1 MSVDHRLIVIRRL
14 LEHHSIASQQDL
26 VELLAAENIDVT
38 QATVSRDLQRL
49 GAIKFRDAGELRYA
63 VPEHAP
69 EDPDAALARALADYS
84 RSMLPSANL
93 LVIRTTAGAAHV
105 VAGAIDA
112 FAHHDVL
119 GTVAGDDTI
128 LVIAA
133 DGQTGADLSVLC
145 ESIGA

>member
-1 MSVDHRLIVIRRL
+1 
-14 LEHHSIASQQDL
+14 
-26 VELLAAENIDVT
+26 
-38 QATVSRDLQRL
+38 
-49 GAIKFRDAGELRYA
+49 
-63 VPEHAP
+63 
-69 EDPDAALARALADYS
+69 
-84 RSMLPSANL
+84 MLPSANL

-112 FAHHDVL
+112 FDHHDVL

-133 DGQTGADLSVLC
+133 DGQTGADLIVLF